1 MNNIHYSSASLLLYI
16 VVAYIA
22 AYLIYLSKTG
32 YKYIKRSPR
41 DLPLY
46 ILFILL
52 TVFASIR
59 MVGVGGLGG
68 IDAYN
73 YEVNFKYAF
82 SSTDRFQF
90 QDLLFG
96 YFNKLIRLFTDNVY
110 VYRLICYSI
119 ISFGYVYFIKYVCPE
134 NVSSLPF
141 ITLMIP
147 YLKSFNTMR
156 SSIAIAVFLIGLSL
170 LYRKKDLWAIILILS
185 TMFIHRMSVIY
196 VMFLPFYYI
205 LGKIWN
211 RKNARKIIISSV
223 LLAFIF
229 ILGADSLRSHILTS
243 SLLDTT
249 DTYYLK
255 RVSGLSANIMIV
267 PTILLVIV
275 WFINVSNIDREKTD
289 KIRFLENLVAFDC
302 IIIPVAGVLGM
313 WRASE
318 YMYIPRL
325 CLWGVLVLSI
335 AQRYTRSN
343 RPVIYIFFFFGFSA
357 WLVYRIMREW
367 EVCGLMPYLVA

>member
-1 MNNIHYSSASLLLYI
+1 MNNIYYSPGTLILYI
-16 VVAYIA
+16 IVAYAA
-22 AYLIYLSKTG
+22 AYLIYLSKRG
-32 YKYIKRSPR
+32 HKYVKISPR
-41 DLPLY
+41 DIPLY
-46 ILFILL
+46 ILLL
-52 TVFASIR
+52 LLSIFASIR
-59 MVGVGGLGG
+59 MVGPGGLGG
-68 IDAYN
+68 IDADG
-73 YEVNFKYAF
+73 YEATFKYAF
-82 SSTDRFQF
+82 AYSNRFLF
-90 QDLLFG
+90 QDVLFG
-96 YFNKLIRLFTDNVY
+96 YYNKLIRLFTDNVY
-110 VYRLICYSI
+110 VYRLISYTI
-119 ISFGYVYFIKYVCPE
+119 ISYGYVAFIKYVCPN

-156 SSIAIAVFLIGLSL
+156 SSIAIAVFLIGLTL

-205 LGKIWN
+205 FGKIWN

-229 ILGADSLRSHILTS
+229 VLGAYSLRSHILTS

-275 WFINVSNIDREKTD
+275 WFINVPNIDGKKTD
-289 KIRFLENLVAFDC
+289 KIRFLEILVAFDC
-302 IIIPVAGVLGM
+302 IMIPVAEVLGM

-318 YMYIPRL
+318 YMYLPRL

-335 AQRYTRSN
+335 AQRYVRSS
-343 RPVIYIFFFFGFSA
+343 RPVVYMFFFFGFSA